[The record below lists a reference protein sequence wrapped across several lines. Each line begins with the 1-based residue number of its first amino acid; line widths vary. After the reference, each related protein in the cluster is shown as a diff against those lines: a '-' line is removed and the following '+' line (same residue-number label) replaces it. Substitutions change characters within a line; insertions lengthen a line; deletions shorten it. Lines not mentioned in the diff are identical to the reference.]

1 VRGSATEGFGNHDCR
16 LDDKT
21 GAKGPPVGPK
31 GKKPPVFIGLGAVY
45 NRKFEHS
52 FRGPYIPA
60 FVGLDL
66 KTVMALSYL
75 KNAIKLQRK
84 EIKGHLFSARR
95 CKH

>member
-1 VRGSATEGFGNHDCR
+1 MSAEGW
-16 LDDKT
+16 
-21 GAKGPPVGPK
+21 AMGPK

-75 KNAIKLQRK
+75 KNAINLQRK
-84 EIKGHLFSARR
+84 EIKRQLFSVRR

>member
-1 VRGSATEGFGNHDCR
+1 
-16 LDDKT
+16 
-21 GAKGPPVGPK
+21 
-31 GKKPPVFIGLGAVY
+31 VY